1 MVMKNI
7 HILRIFMWL
16 RFICA
21 AALTTVFP
29 ILIDAGPRGKTV
41 YGHQNFL
48 RTYSQ

>member
-29 ILIDAGPRGKTV
+29 ILVDEYRKKFAGQVIGF
-41 YGHQNFL
+41 GQL
-48 RTYSQ
+48 A